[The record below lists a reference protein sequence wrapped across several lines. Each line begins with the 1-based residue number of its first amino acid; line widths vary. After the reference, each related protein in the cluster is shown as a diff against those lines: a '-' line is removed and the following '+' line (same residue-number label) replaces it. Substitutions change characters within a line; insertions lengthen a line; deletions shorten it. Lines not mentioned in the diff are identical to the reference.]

1 MAPLLEIRALR
12 HAPRC
17 RRRDQAFDEIPDP
30 GLHHVL
36 HHHAGVLRDPFRP
49 HAPVG
54 AKGGTAFRNHHQDG
68 GGSHVR
74 EETTGPADRVTG
86 ATGLM
91 TKRGASEHTS
101 ALGGSTR
108 YGATFRGHWVT
119 ITATK
124 DLLFVVIFLAF
135 AGVASQG
142 AQQKIHT
149 D

>member
-1 MAPLLEIRALR
+1 
-12 HAPRC
+12 
-17 RRRDQAFDEIPDP
+17 
-30 GLHHVL
+30 
-36 HHHAGVLRDPFRP
+36 
-49 HAPVG
+49 
-54 AKGGTAFRNHHQDG
+54 
-68 GGSHVR
+68 
-74 EETTGPADRVTG
+74 
-86 ATGLM
+86 M